1 MKGDRVPGGAK
12 SKKFINYMR
21 HRELIERKLD
31 NALGSIK
38 KLKFIVQRQE
48 PIETYIQTLE
58 HLQEQIEEAQSIIG
72 REGLD
77 AQEGFGLY

>member
-31 NALGSIK
+31 NTLGSIQ

-48 PIETYIQTLE
+48 PIETYVQTLE
-58 HLQEQIEEAQSIIG
+58 HLQDQIEEIQSIIR

-77 AQEGFGLY
+77 TQEGFGLY

>member
-1 MKGDRVPGGAK
+1 
-12 SKKFINYMR
+12 MR
-21 HRELIERKLD
+21 HRDLVDRKLD
-31 NALGSIK
+31 TALGSIQ

-48 PIETYIQTLE
+48 PVDTYVQVLE
-58 HLQEQIEEAQSIIG
+58 HLQEQIEEIQSIIR

>member
-1 MKGDRVPGGAK
+1 
-12 SKKFINYMR
+12 MR
-21 HRELIERKLD
+21 HRDLVDRKLD
-31 NALGSIK
+31 IALGSIQ

-48 PIETYIQTLE
+48 PVDTYVQVLE
-58 HLQEQIEEAQSIIG
+58 HLQEQIEEIQSIIR